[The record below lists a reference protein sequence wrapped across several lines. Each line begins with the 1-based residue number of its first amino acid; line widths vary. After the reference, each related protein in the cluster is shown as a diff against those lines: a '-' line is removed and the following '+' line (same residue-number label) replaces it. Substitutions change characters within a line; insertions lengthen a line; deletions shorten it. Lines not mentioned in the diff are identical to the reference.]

1 MVKRAGAGHAAAA
14 LRAGL
19 QARLAAGRGD
29 GSARGDRLCRA
40 IALCDMFLR
49 ARADSEE
56 ALEVLKQEVQL
67 TLQEAPGGRGGARG
81 ARTEG
86 SRGRAGGREGGASRG
101 LGSSQEQNMR
111 EARGGGRARWARRRP
126 RGYGRYQLGA

>member
-1 MVKRAGAGHAAAA
+1 MRHDPLCGLTPSTRPLNHFGFFLKRASTRSPTWNVSRVSFTFRGGGGP
-14 LRAGL
+14 LPQL

-67 TLQEAPGGRGGARG
+67 ALQEGPGGRGGARG
-81 ARTEG
+81 ART
-86 SRGRAGGREGGASRG
+86 GGTHPMSKLWRMC
-101 LGSSQEQNMR
+101 N
-111 EARGGGRARWARRRP
+111 
-126 RGYGRYQLGA
+126 

>member
-1 MVKRAGAGHAAAA
+1 MVKRSRVGHAAAA

-49 ARADSEE
+49 SRADSEE
-56 ALEVLKQEVQL
+56 ALEVLKQEV
-67 TLQEAPGGRGGARG
+67 
-81 ARTEG
+81 
-86 SRGRAGGREGGASRG
+86 
-101 LGSSQEQNMR
+101 
-111 EARGGGRARWARRRP
+111 
-126 RGYGRYQLGA
+126 